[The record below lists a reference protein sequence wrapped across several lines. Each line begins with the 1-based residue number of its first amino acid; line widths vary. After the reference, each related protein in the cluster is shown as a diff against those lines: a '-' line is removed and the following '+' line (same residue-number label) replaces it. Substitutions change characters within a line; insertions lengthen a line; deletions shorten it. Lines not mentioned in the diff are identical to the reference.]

1 MRMLKV
7 SLAGKLTRFTEQYV
21 VLFLMAFFVA
31 ILSSCHEDLIEDDGG
46 GEVVPPVEIVTP
58 PVYML
63 LDGPYE
69 SGVTLTRNEDD
80 SYTIETIN
88 GDPWA
93 TASLFEEDVPEE
105 CNVLEFE
112 YQTEM
117 GMSNLE
123 LFFVDAKTGIDA
135 THSMSA
141 GGVPPS
147 KGWSSFSVRLKKYR
161 QYFNW
166 GKTKDYLRMD
176 FGDQPDNTIQMR
188 NICLRTMN
196 DEEKQEEEEENN
208 EAVNKEKYEQEIK
221 DYLNKEYDCH
231 ITDVAVGENSISIQ
245 GNYTGEGTF
254 FLGEI
259 PTFVDMFKIEKV
271 ENKTPLST
279 SSFNV
284 QLDRYVTIGDYQ
296 YDRLLSKWA
305 IFKEGAA
312 KDEIVSHARYA
323 NVDKMYVKQSNV
335 EAIPLKSKKGLG
347 GLINH
352 GLLAADLD
360 DLDIAS
366 ATINIPISHFM
377 HLSQQGGDIPHTYGG
392 QTYYFDEGYIK
403 SSFDVVLEQT
413 SARGISV
420 AGILLVPPTGDA
432 GTLLKHPDFNGVAPY
447 TMPNMTTI
455 EATNCYA
462 AALDFLAERYSAPN
476 MRIAHWII
484 HNEVDGG
491 SHWTNMG
498 DKPIATFMD
507 TYLRSMRMCYNI
519 VHQYDQHS
527 EVFISFSHGWNIA
540 AGGGWY
546 KVRDMLDFMN
556 QFSEAEGDFFWS
568 LACHSYPAQLG
579 NPCTWDDEQATYS
592 MDTEYVTLKN
602 LEVLDKWVKTARNQ
616 YKGTARR
623 SVWLSEAGTCSPSYK
638 EEDLQNQAAGFAYG
652 WKKINNLDGISGIQ
666 WHSWF
671 DHLGDGACLGLR
683 KYADETYNGE
693 IKPVWTTYQNAGT
706 SGEDEY
712 FKQYLSRIGI
722 DSWDGIIHDI
732 P

>member
-1 MRMLKV
+1 MKMLRV
-7 SLAGKLTRFTEQYV
+7 SFAGKLTCFMEQYAV
-21 VLFLMAFFVA
+21 PFLMVLFVA
-31 ILSSCHEDLIEDDGG
+31 VLSACHDNLIEEGG
-46 GEVVPPVEIVTP
+46 GEVVPPEEIVTP

-63 LDGPYE
+63 LDGPYK
-69 SGVTLTRNEDD
+69 SGVTLTQNEDD

-93 TASLFEEDVPEE
+93 TGSLFEEDVPEE

-117 GMSNLE
+117 GISNLE
-123 LFFVDAKTGIDA
+123 LFFVDAKNGIDA
-135 THSMSA
+135 PHSMSA
-141 GGVPPS
+141 GGVSPS

-161 QYFNW
+161 QEFDW
-166 GKTKDYLRMD
+166 GKAKDYLRID

-188 NICLRTMN
+188 NICLRMMN

-208 EAVNKEKYEQEIK
+208 EAANKEKYEQGIK
-221 DYLNKEYDCH
+221 DYLNQEYDCH
-231 ITDVAVGENSISIQ
+231 VTDVVVGEDMISIQ

-259 PTFVDMFKIEKV
+259 PPFVDMFNVEKV
-271 ENKTPLST
+271 ENKTLLST
-279 SSFNV
+279 CSFNV
-284 QLDRYVTIGDYQ
+284 QLDRYVTIGDYE

-305 IFKEGAA
+305 IYKEGAS

-323 NVDKMYVKQSNV
+323 NVDKLHVKQTV

-352 GLLAADLD
+352 GFLASDLD
-360 DLDIAS
+360 ALDIAS

-377 HLSQQGGDIPHTYGG
+377 HLSQQEGDIPHTYGG
-392 QTYYFDEGYIK
+392 RTYYFNEGYMK
-403 SSFDVVLEQT
+403 SSFDAVLEQT
-413 SARGISV
+413 SKRGISV

-432 GTLLKHPDFNGVAPY
+432 GTLLKHPDFNGIAPY

-455 EATNCYA
+455 ESTNCYA
-462 AALDFLAERYSAPN
+462 AALDFLAERYSDPN

-519 VHQYDQHS
+519 AHQYDQHS

-556 QFSEAEGDFFWS
+556 QFSESEGDFFWS

-602 LEVLDKWVKTARNQ
+602 LEVLDKWVSLSSNK
-616 YKGTARR
+616 YKGTVKR
-623 SVWLSEAGTCSPSYK
+623 SVWLSEAGTCSPSYSDN
-638 EEDLQNQAAGFAYG
+638 DLQDQAAGFAYG
-652 WKKINNLDGISGIQ
+652 WKKINNLDGIDGIQ

-683 KYADETYNGE
+683 KYTDAPHNGE
-693 IKPVWTTYQNAGT
+693 IKPVWTTYQRAGT
-706 SGEDEY
+706 AEEDDY
-712 FKQYLSRIGI
+712 FEQYLSRIGI
-722 DSWDGIIHDI
+722 DSWEGIIHNI

>member
-1 MRMLKV
+1 MKMLRV
-7 SLAGKLTRFTEQYV
+7 SFAGKLTCFMEQYAV
-21 VLFLMAFFVA
+21 PFLMVLFVA
-31 ILSSCHEDLIEDDGG
+31 VLSACHDNLIEEGG
-46 GEVVPPVEIVTP
+46 GEVVPPEEIVTP

-63 LDGPYE
+63 LDGPYK
-69 SGVTLTRNEDD
+69 SGVTLTQNEDD

-93 TASLFEEDVPEE
+93 TGSLFEEDVPEE

-117 GMSNLE
+117 GISNLE
-123 LFFVDAKTGIDA
+123 LFFVDAKNGIDA

-141 GGVPPS
+141 GGVSPS

-161 QYFNW
+161 QEFDW
-166 GKTKDYLRMD
+166 GKAKDYLRID

-188 NICLRTMN
+188 NICLRMMN

-208 EAVNKEKYEQEIK
+208 EAANKEKYEQGIK
-221 DYLNKEYDCH
+221 DYLNQEYDCH
-231 ITDVAVGENSISIQ
+231 VTDVVVGEDMISIQ

-259 PTFVDMFKIEKV
+259 PPFVDMFNVEKV

-284 QLDRYVTIGDYQ
+284 QLDRYVTIGDYE

-305 IFKEGAA
+305 IYKEGAS

-323 NVDKMYVKQSNV
+323 NVDKMHVKQTV

-352 GLLAADLD
+352 EYLASDLD
-360 DLDIAS
+360 ALGIAS

-377 HLSQQGGDIPHTYGG
+377 HLSQQEGDTPYPYGG
-392 QTYYFDEGYIK
+392 RTYYFNEGYMK
-403 SSFDVVLEQT
+403 SSFDAVLEQT
-413 SARGISV
+413 SKRGISV

-432 GTLLKHPDFNGVAPY
+432 GTLLKHQDFNGIAPY

-455 EATNCYA
+455 ESTNCYA
-462 AALDFLAERYSAPN
+462 AALDFLAKRYSDPN

-519 VHQYDQHS
+519 AHQYDQHS

-556 QFSEAEGDFFWS
+556 QFSESEGDFYWS

-602 LEVLDKWVKTARNQ
+602 LEVLDKWVKTSRNQ
-616 YKGTARR
+616 YKGTIRR
-623 SVWLSEAGTCSPSYK
+623 SVWLSEAGTCSPSY
-638 EEDLQNQAAGFAYG
+638 EDDDLQDQAAGFAYG
-652 WKKINNLDGISGIQ
+652 WKKINNLDGINGIQ

-683 KYADETYNGE
+683 KYADEPYNGE
-693 IKPVWTTYQNAGT
+693 IKPVWTTYQKADT
-706 SGEDEY
+706 DEEDDY

-722 DSWDGIIHDI
+722 DSWEGIIHNI